1 VHGLS
6 KLNRR
11 VFPLNTLPTNSDS
24 HKLRPLMKIDDV
36 AYVTQLSHSTINR
49 KAYDQRD
56 SFPAPF
62 KISGNSVRWVVQ
74 DVIAWIDLMKQGGA
88 A

>member
-1 VHGLS
+1 M
-6 KLNRR
+6 
-11 VFPLNTLPTNSDS
+11 NTLTQNSDGLE
-24 HKLRPLMKIDDV
+24 LRPLMKIEDV
-36 AYVTQLSHSTINR
+36 AYLTQLSHSTINR
-49 KAYDQRD
+49 KAYDQGD

-62 KISGNSVRWVVQ
+62 RISGNSVRWVVQ